1 MPLSVSIY
9 LRRLAGAVAEEV
21 CWVEWAGCASSL
33 SVRVHNCHAVLGSH
47 MSAWMGD
54 EEDGLN

>member
-1 MPLSVSIY
+1 MPLSVSVY
-9 LRRLAGAVAEEV
+9 LGWLAGAEAEV

-33 SVRVHNCHAVLGSH
+33 SVRVHNCHAVLRSH
-47 MSAWMGD
+47 MSAWMGE